1 MVPQISQFAVMRRD
15 DICIYVSPSSRAR
28 LAALIGA
35 RKTPSKAVW
44 RAKIVLASA
53 DGHGTNEIM
62 RRTGKSKPCVWRW
75 QERYVE
81 EGVDGLLRDKT
92 RPPGKKPLPVAVKR
106 KVLAKTASETPSNAT
121 HWSRASMA
129 AEIGISPSSVGR
141 IWAEAGLKPHLV
153 RRFKISNDP
162 HFEEKV
168 TDVVGLYMNPPD
180 RALVLCVDEKSQIQA
195 LDRTQP
201 GLPLKK
207 GRAATMT
214 HDYKRHGTTTLFA
227 ALDVKSGLVIGE
239 CQPRHRAKEFIRFLK
254 RIDRCV
260 KKHLDLHL
268 VLDNYGTHKTPKVKA
283 WLAKNRRFHL
293 HFTPTSASWLNLVER
308 FFAEITT
315 KRIRRGAFASVAK
328 LEEAIYDY
336 LLRHNAAPKPF
347 VWTKAANSILDSERR
362 ALDALEAVNARYQTS
377 DSEH

>member
-1 MVPQISQFAVMRRD
+1 MIPMSPQISQSAAMRRD
-15 DICIYVSPSSRAR
+15 DICIHVGPVNRAR
-28 LAALIGA
+28 LGA
-35 RKTPSKAVW
+35 IITDRNSSSKAVW
-44 RAKIVLASA
+44 RAEIVLATA
-53 DGHGTNEIM
+53 DGLGTNAIM
-62 RRTGKSKPCVWRW
+62 KRTGKSKPCVWRW

-92 RPPGKKPLPVAVKR
+92 RPPGKKPLPVGVKR
-106 KVLAKTASETPSNAT
+106 KVLAKTASQMPPNAT
-121 HWSRASMA
+121 HWRRASMA
-129 AEIGISPSSVGR
+129 AEMDISPSSVGR

-153 RRFKISNDP
+153 RRFKLSNDP
-162 HFEEKV
+162 QFEEKV

-268 VLDNYGTHKTPKVKA
+268 VLDNYGTHKTPQVKA
-283 WLAKNRRFHL
+283 WLATNRRFHL
-293 HFTPTSASWLNLVER
+293 HFTPTSSSWLNQVER
-308 FFAEITT
+308 WFGELTHKAVCH
-315 KRIRRGAFASVAK
+315 RAFVSVTELQEVIEQFLQAWNK
-328 LEEAIYDY
+328 
-336 LLRHNAAPKPF
+336 APRP
-347 VWTKAANSILDSERR
+347 S
-362 ALDALEAVNARYQTS
+362 
-377 DSEH
+377 